1 MGRFAVASGSR
12 VQKFDQRFGNLVYAG
27 GGAPNINLPQDNY
40 TAEVRLVSLQT
51 VTSGATI
58 PVIAGYG
65 AWGPI
70 GNVQISGP
78 SNRHPISLM
87 AKYLETY
94 NQVRLAPYASNLT
107 SDVVTASTTTSWV
120 NHLSIP
126 LTISPTSTLGS
137 VYTGDDTITL
147 NLKLNNDAPAQVFS
161 TVNGAT
167 IQGSWDVWRTT
178 FSAPAPDQPGGWLN
192 DISFYRE
199 LAFQTTQPLKNGST
213 DILLPLNTDYVRI
226 FLFFYTGS
234 VNDSTYAPADGLYT
248 TVDGII
254 NNKIHVQEART
265 EADIR
270 AHMARRYDQV
280 LPPGTCVLD
289 FYGPNDSRRDVIPT
303 DPPDVTSFKLTI
315 VSTSSNNNVDVI
327 TETMSDSPY
336 ATKWI
341 ASAAAAQA
349 AAQPAAA

>member
-12 VQKFDQRFGNLVYAG
+12 VQKFEQKFGNLVYAG

-40 TAEVRLVSLQT
+40 TTAVRLVSLQT

-70 GNVQISGP
+70 GNITISGP
-78 SNRHPISLM
+78 SNRHPVALQ
-87 AKYLETY
+87 ARYLEIY

-107 SDVVTASTTTSWV
+107 SDPLTASTTTTWV
-120 NHLSIP
+120 TPLDIP
-126 LTISPTSTLGS
+126 LTISPTSTLGA

-147 NLKLNNDAPAQVFS
+147 NLKLNNFPATQVFS
-161 TVNGAT
+161 TVNSAT

-192 DISFYRE
+192 DISFYHE
-199 LAFQTTQPLKNGST
+199 LAFQTTTQLKNGAT
-213 DILLPLNTDYVRI
+213 DVLLPLNTDYVRV

-248 TVDGII
+248 TIDVVV
-254 NNKIHVQEART
+254 NNKIHIGESRT

-270 AHMARRYDQV
+270 QEMAHRYDQV
-280 LPPGTCVLD
+280 LPAGTAVID
-289 FYGPNDSRRDVIPT
+289 WYGRNDSRRDVIPT
-303 DPPDVTSFKLTI
+303 DPPDVTGLKLTI
-315 VSTSSNNNVDVI
+315 ASTSNNNFVDVI
-327 TETMSDSPY
+327 TETMSDSPF

-341 ASAAAAQA
+341 ASAAAQ